1 MGKTPQKK
9 PMVKKKK
16 ASISKDL
23 NQYLLRR
30 FAFPPWRNAKVH
42 LLTLMI

>member
-1 MGKTPQKK
+1 MGKTPLKK
-9 PMVKKKK
+9 PMVKKRK
-16 ASISKDL
+16 ASISEDL

-30 FAFPPWRNAKVH
+30 FAFLPRRNAKVH